1 MDFSL
6 FAKVLFL
13 GIVEGLTEFLPISS
27 TGHLIILGDIIDY
40 TGDPS
45 SKVFKIVVQL
55 GAILAICWHYRVRL
69 FSAIK
74 NAPNNKTERHFLSLL
89 IVGFLPAAFF
99 GALLHSVIKN
109 YLFHPIVVAT
119 ALIVGGFIILWVER
133 RAFSPRILAVNDMKF
148 WDAIKVGLMQC
159 LAMCPGVSRSGATII
174 GGMFLGL
181 SRKTATEFSFFL
193 AIPTMFGATFYDIY
207 KNWDILNSGD
217 FLAFAVGFVASFL
230 AAVLTVNA
238 LLKFVANHTYNIF
251 AYYRIAFGG
260 FVLLSMPW
268 IQWAN

>member
-1 MDFSL
+1 MDFLL

-13 GIVEGLTEFLPISS
+13 GIVEGLTEFLPVSS
-27 TGHLIILGDIIDY
+27 TGHLIILGDIINY
-40 TGDPS
+40 TGNSS

-55 GAILAICWHYRVRL
+55 GAILAICWHYRARL
-69 FSAIK
+69 LNAIQK
-74 NAPNNKTERHFLSLL
+74 SPTDKTERHFLSLL
-89 IVGFLPAAFF
+89 IIGFLPAAFL
-99 GALLHSVIKN
+99 GALFHSMIKN

-119 ALIVGGFIILWVER
+119 ALILGGLIILWVEK
-133 RAFSPRILAVNDMKF
+133 RAFSARILSVGEMKF
-148 WDAIKVGLMQC
+148 KDAIQVGFMQC

-193 AIPTMFGATFYDIY
+193 AIPTMFGATCYDLY
-207 KNWDILNSGD
+207 KNWNILNTDD
-217 FLAFAVGFVASFL
+217 FLAFAVGFIASFL
-230 AAVLTVNA
+230 AAVLTVKA
-238 LLKFVANHTYNIF
+238 LLKFVSNHTYNMF

-268 IQWAN
+268 IQWAD